1 MTKSAVAVAQAFL
14 DLAQAEGVNLTN
26 MQLQKLV
33 YFAHGVYLAAFN
45 GSPLIAEEVR
55 AWDFG
60 PVIPPLYERLRV
72 YGRGVVS
79 PQLAPETRGAISPDS
94 PEGQAILSTWYA
106 YKNHSAWDLST
117 ISHAQDS
124 PWDIVWNQQN
134 NRYGLI
140 PDAVTR
146 YYYADRVKNLAAA

>member
-14 DLAQAEGVNLTN
+14 DLAQAEGTALTN

-45 GSPLIAEEVR
+45 GAPLISDEIK

-60 PVIPPLYERLRV
+60 PVIPPLYDKLRI
-72 YGRGVVS
+72 YGRGLVS
-79 PQLAPETRGAISPDS
+79 AELAPETRGNILPDS

-117 ISHAQDS
+117 ISHAPGS

-134 NRYGLI
+134 HHYGLI
-140 PDAVTR
+140 PNFITQS
-146 YYYADRVKNLAAA
+146 YYANRVQHLAAA